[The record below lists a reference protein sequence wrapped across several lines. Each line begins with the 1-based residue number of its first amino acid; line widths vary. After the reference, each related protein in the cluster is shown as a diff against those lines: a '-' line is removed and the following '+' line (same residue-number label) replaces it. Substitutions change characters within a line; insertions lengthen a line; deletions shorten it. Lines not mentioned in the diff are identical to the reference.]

1 MKKLLI
7 VGAGAAGLSAAV
19 TAAEAGA
26 SVTVLERSASPGGN
40 GRFAEGVF
48 AAGSA
53 LQRRLNI
60 DAQPEALFR
69 EAMDYSH
76 WRADARLV
84 RTLINAS
91 GETLDWLMGL
101 GVPFCRV
108 IHHMINQS
116 PEVFHMT
123 ADTPSG
129 KYVMQTLLDRC
140 TALGVTVMT
149 NTRIRRLLLEN
160 ARVCGV
166 ITEAGERLMADGVL
180 LATGGMAG
188 NPALIRRLM
197 PSFEPERYLHGRG
210 IYHDG
215 DGVTLAEQVGAE
227 PVSDLAIEG
236 AGPVFAGHGPVGALV
251 RSEEAVWVN
260 LLGERFCDEA
270 IVSDFIFGQNAV
282 ARQPEKRCFAIF
294 DDALVERLMASAP
307 GVMAPMDA
315 CDNGFAMLRRALD
328 KAVADGLVLRAD
340 TPAAL
345 AEAAGLDAAALTA
358 TLREYNAAC
367 AVGSDGVFG
376 KPRRCLYPLDH
387 APLYAAKAGLDMIT
401 VHGGVRTDSRMRV
414 LDGAWKPI
422 GGLWCAGIDVSG
434 IDSGDYSVMLSGH
447 AFGFSLTS
455 GRLAARD
462 MLAP

>member
-1 MKKLLI
+1 MKKILI
-7 VGAGAAGLSAAV
+7 VGAGASGLSAAV
-19 TAAEAGA
+19 TAAEGGA

-60 DAQPEALFR
+60 DAQPEKLFR

-84 RTLINAS
+84 RTLIDAS
-91 GETLDWLMGL
+91 GGTVDWLMGL

-108 IHHMINQS
+108 IHHMVNQS

-123 ADTPSG
+123 DRSPSG
-129 KYVMQTLLDRC
+129 KYVVQALLDRAA
-140 TALGVTVMT
+140 ALGVE
-149 NTRIRRLLLEN
+149 IRTGARVKRLLMEN
-160 ARVCGV
+160 GRVCGAE
-166 ITEAGERLMADGVL
+166 TEAGERFTAGGVL

-197 PSFEPERYLHGRG
+197 PSFEPEHFLHGRG

-215 DGVTLAEQVGAE
+215 DGVTLAEQAGAE

-236 AGPVFAGHGPVGALV
+236 AGPVFSGHGPVGALV

-260 LLGERFCDEA
+260 ILGERFCDES

-294 DDALVERLMASAP
+294 DDALVQRLMDSAP
-307 GVMAPMDA
+307 GVMAPVDA
-315 CDNGFAMLRRALD
+315 KDNGYAMLRCALD
-328 KAVADGLVLRAD
+328 KAAEDGLVFRAGS
-340 TPAAL
+340 PEGL
-345 AEAAGLDAAALTA
+345 AEAAGLDAG
-358 TLREYNAAC
+358 TLADTVRGYNAAC
-367 AVGSDGVFG
+367 AAGEDAVFG
-376 KPRRCLYPLDH
+376 KPRRCLLALDR
-387 APLYAAKAGLDMIT
+387 APFYAARAGMDMIT

-447 AFGFSLTS
+447 AFGFSLAG

-462 MLAP
+462 MLGL